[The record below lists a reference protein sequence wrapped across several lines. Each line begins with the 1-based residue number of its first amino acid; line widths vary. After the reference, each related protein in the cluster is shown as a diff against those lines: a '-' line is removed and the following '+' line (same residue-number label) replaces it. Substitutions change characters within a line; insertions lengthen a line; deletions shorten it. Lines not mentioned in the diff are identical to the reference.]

1 MQLALWMR
9 DLVRNALSITDVYG
23 IGGNMMREGWI
34 YRRGDIYLANLGK
47 PSGSQQGGVR
57 PVVNLQ
63 NDVGNFYAPTITI
76 VPLTSKFEK
85 KIKQPTH
92 YPLRSTKGLLRPS
105 MVLGEQVGT
114 YDKSCILRYLGKV
127 SRGQMRGIDAVVKV

>member
-1 MQLALWMR
+1 M
-9 DLVRNALSITDVYG
+9 V
-23 IGGNMMREGWI
+23 
-34 YRRGDIYLANLGK
+34 
-47 PSGSQQGGVR
+47 
-57 PVVNLQ
+57 LQ

-92 YPLRSTKGLLRPS
+92 YPLRSAKGLLRPS

-127 SRGQMRGIDAVVKV
+127 SHGQMRGIDAVVKV